1 MIVGE
6 GSERR
11 RIEDK
16 VKVEGLEGTIEI
28 KGLLSYAETLE
39 IMQRSKILL
48 HPSSYEGF
56 SGVCMEALAAGMNVV
71 SFCRAMNTDFP
82 QWYIVND
89 KKSMKE
95 KLIELLE
102 NENTSYERIQLYK
115 MEDTVREM
123 VKLFNS
129 SKPT

>member
-1 MIVGE
+1 ME
-6 GSERR
+6 E
-11 RIEDK
+11 K
-16 VKVEGLEGTIEI
+16 VKVENLEGSIEL
-28 KGLLSYAETLE
+28 KGLLSYTKTLE

-56 SGVCMEALAAGMNVV
+56 SGVCMEALSAGMNVV

-82 QWYIVND
+82 QWHIVKDKQSMND
-89 KKSMKE
+89 

-102 NENTSYERIQLYK
+102 NENTPYNCIQLYR

-123 VKLFNS
+123 MGLFSS
-129 SKPT
+129 SKPACL